1 MYQSSKLTRVV
12 IALGISI
19 VLQVLFVVLLGLA
32 RSGGHDGLERMVILV
47 GGDFLN
53 GGYIQFLTF
62 VAFFWGLIEVQYF
75 KFWTDFER
83 KYLNVELLPGEE
95 HVVLGIMEVNK
106 IRLQVSDYLKKKKQ
120 ESAYGSFFLLEIIKK
135 ACTKFRS
142 DNSSESAFLI
152 VESQSRINREKT
164 ESTQSGI
171 RYLLWAI
178 PSIGFVGTILGI
190 SQSLSIAGS
199 GDIDRITSALGVAF
213 DTTLL
218 ALVLSL
224 ILMYLYHGLQEKNEL
239 LHHEIEEFVIEN
251 LINKIDV
258 N

>member
-1 MYQSSKLTRVV
+1 MYKYSKLTRVF
-12 IALGISI
+12 IALGITI
-19 VLQVLFVVLLGLA
+19 LLQVLFIVLLGLA
-32 RSGGHDGLERMVILV
+32 QSGSQQGLERAMILL
-47 GGDFLN
+47 GGDFTN

-75 KFWTDFER
+75 LFWTSFER
-83 KYLNVELLPGEE
+83 KYLSVELLPGEE
-95 HVVLGIMEVNK
+95 HAILGEVEVNK
-106 IRLQVSDYLKKKKQ
+106 IRLQVSDYLRKKKQ
-120 ESAYGSFFLLEIIKK
+120 ESALGSYFLLEIIKK

-142 DNSSESAFLI
+142 DNSSESAFMI

-164 ESTQSGI
+164 ESSQSGI

-199 GDIDRITSALGVAF
+199 GDIDRITAALGVAF

-224 ILMYLYHGLQEKNEL
+224 ILMYLYHGLQEKSEL
-239 LHHEIEEFVIEN
+239 LHYDIEEFVVEN

>member
-1 MYQSSKLTRVV
+1 MYQSSKLTRVA
-12 IALGISI
+12 IALGISV

-32 RSGGHDGLERMVILV
+32 RSGGSDGLERILILL

-62 VAFFWGLIEVQYF
+62 AAFFWGLIEVRYYM
-75 KFWTDFER
+75 FWTDFER
-83 KYLNVELLPGEE
+83 KYLSVELLPGEE
-95 HVVLGIMEVNK
+95 HVVLGEMEVNK

-120 ESAYGSFFLLEIIKK
+120 ESASGSYFLLEIIKK

-142 DNSSESAFLI
+142 DNSSESAFMI